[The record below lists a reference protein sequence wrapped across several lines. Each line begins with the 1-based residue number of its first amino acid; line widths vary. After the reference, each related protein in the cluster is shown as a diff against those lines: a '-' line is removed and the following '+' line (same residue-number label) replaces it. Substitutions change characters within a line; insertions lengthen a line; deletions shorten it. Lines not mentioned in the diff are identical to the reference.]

1 MSDEVPALRAEV
13 TALRGR
19 VRLLTLLTGAAV
31 AVALVAVFRV
41 SPAEPN
47 PRRVELE
54 AQEYRLV
61 DPDGRLRGMF
71 RCPPAGP
78 SLEILDERGRPV
90 IVLSESPLG
99 GGQLRVMDADGRFQV
114 K

>member
-1 MSDEVPALRAEV
+1 MSAEVPALRAELA
-13 TALRGR
+13 ALRGR

-31 AVALVAVFRV
+31 VVALAAMLRA
-41 SPAEPN
+41 SPSESN

-78 SLEILDERGRPV
+78 SLEILDERGRPI

-99 GGQLRVMDADGRFQV
+99 GGQVRIMDADGRFQM

>member
-13 TALRGR
+13 AALRGR
-19 VRLLTLLTGAAV
+19 VRMLMLLTGAALAV
-31 AVALVAVFRV
+31 AVVALLRGG
-41 SPAEPN
+41 PE

-54 AQEYRLV
+54 AQEYRLM

-78 SLEILDERGRPV
+78 SLEILDEHGRPV

-99 GGQLRVMDADGRFQV
+99 GGQVRVMDADGRFQV